1 MDPLA
6 DDYLSVQHLSEAAGV
21 AAALQSLRCHPR
33 MKRKS
38 RCQKASQ
45 ERHPVNKAGG
55 KAKGKIRDK
64 LNNLVLPDKAT
75 YARLRDFL
83 TQFSPVAQSCLTLCD
98 PMNCSTPG
106 LPPCPS
112 PTPGV
117 HSNPC
122 PWSRWCHPTI
132 SSSVVPFSSC
142 PQTFPASGSF
152 PMSQFLTTSLKP
164 QLSSLRNWRLTAP
177 WPGQPFKRYL
187 VKHPWKWFQST
198 EYK

>member
-6 DDYLSVQHLSEAAGV
+6 DDYLSVQHLSEAARV

-38 RCQKASQ
+38 RCQKANQ

-55 KAKGKIRDK
+55 KAKGKIWDK

-106 LPPCPS
+106 LPVHHQLPESTQTHVHRVGDAIQPS
-112 PTPGV
+112 
-117 HSNPC
+117 
-122 PWSRWCHPTI
+122 HPLL
-132 SSSVVPFSSC
+132 SLSP
-142 PQTFPASGSF
+142 PALKL
-152 PMSQFLTTSLKP
+152 SQHQGL
-164 QLSSLRNWRLTAP
+164 
-177 WPGQPFKRYL
+177 FK
-187 VKHPWKWFQST
+187 
-198 EYK
+198 